1 MANPAWCRWLEQRTR
16 ARRTVALRTGA
27 TVDRNAAGGAAP
39 QREIV
44 VVKGV
49 RQLVHFERECAGC
62 EYAARI
68 LGGRA
73 PRLLARDESRL
84 LIALGHVR
92 GELAQHGRDRDPE
105 THVQAAQLLR
115 RLHDGSPAVD
125 DSALGERIR
134 ASFERF
140 AARCGGL
147 VATDELSAVRGMI
160 ECIEGVPVPVVACHG
175 DFSPRNWLVDEDGV
189 VRLIDFGRFQRDHW
203 TMDLLLMSRRYWL
216 TEPRLRDAFFAGYG
230 RMIEEVDRNYLRAAI
245 GRWAVG
251 TILWAREHDDAPF
264 EELGREALA
273 DLLTR

>member
-1 MANPAWCRWLEQRTR
+1 
-16 ARRTVALRTGA
+16 
-27 TVDRNAAGGAAP
+27 
-39 QREIV
+39 
-44 VVKGV
+44 
-49 RQLVHFERECAGC
+49 
-62 EYAARI
+62 
-68 LGGRA
+68 
-73 PRLLARDESRL
+73 
-84 LIALGHVR
+84 
-92 GELAQHGRDRDPE
+92 
-105 THVQAAQLLR
+105 
-115 RLHDGSPAVD
+115 
-125 DSALGERIR
+125 
-134 ASFERF
+134 
-140 AARCGGL
+140 
-147 VATDELSAVRGMI
+147 MI